1 MSITL
6 TPSETAIIRAFG
18 DARRA
23 AKALPDFP
31 GAIPDDP
38 ARAYAMQDAA
48 IDVWNDDLTGWKVAL
63 VRADLR
69 AAFGSERLAGPVFKR
84 GTWQAKAGQGQA
96 EQRYD
101 LPVIPGGFAA
111 VEAEF
116 VIVMGADAP
125 AFGRQP
131 SLEEAAAL
139 VGSLHIGIELAGSP
153 LKTLNDLGAF
163 AIAPDFGNNTGVI
176 IGSAIADW
184 AQRDPSTL
192 TARMEIDGVEVGK
205 GSAANLP
212 NGPLGALAYLIQH
225 LEERSRPLR
234 KGQIISTGA
243 TTGVHI
249 IAPGQ
254 SFAADFGPLGTLSGR
269 IVPAKP
275 LSGI

>member
-6 TPSETAIIRAFG
+6 TSSETATIRAFG

-31 GAIPDDP
+31 GIIPDDS

-48 IDVWNDDLTGWKVAL
+48 IDAWDDGLTGWKVAL

-84 GTWQAKAGQGQA
+84 GTWQAQTGQGN
-96 EQRYD
+96 D

-125 AFGRQP
+125 AFGRLP
-131 SLEEAAAL
+131 SLEEAASL

-184 AQRDPSTL
+184 QTYDAASL
-192 TARMEIDGVEVGK
+192 TARMEVDGVEVGK
-205 GSAANLP
+205 GSGANLP
-212 NGPLGALAYLIQH
+212 NGPLGALAYLIHH
-225 LEERSRPLR
+225 LEGRSRPLK
-234 KGQIISTGA
+234 KGQVISTGA
-243 TTGVHI
+243 TTGVHV

-254 SFAADFGPLGTLSGR
+254 SFSADFGAFGTLSGR
-269 IVPAKP
+269 ITTAKP
-275 LSGI
+275 LSGG